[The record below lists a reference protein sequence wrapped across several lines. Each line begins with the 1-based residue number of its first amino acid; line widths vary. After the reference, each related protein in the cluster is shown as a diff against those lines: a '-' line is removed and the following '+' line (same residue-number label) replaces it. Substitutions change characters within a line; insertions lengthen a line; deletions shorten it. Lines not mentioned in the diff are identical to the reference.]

1 MVFEKLQEIV
11 ADKLGIDATDVSLES
26 DLKDDLD
33 ADSLDIVDIVMSLEE
48 EFDVTIEAEDEEH
61 LKTVADLVKFIED
74 RQ

>member
-11 ADKLGIDATDVSLES
+11 ADKLGIEASEVTLES
-26 DLKDDLD
+26 DLKEDLD

-48 EFDVTIEAEDEEH
+48 EFEVTIEAEDEEH